1 MLISAHPYV
10 FLGAISLLIGLT
22 AGFVMHRSDFCLAG
36 MFRDLFLFRRT
47 AMIRSFVLLVIF
59 SMALFE
65 ASRIL
70 GILSVY
76 PFPLLY
82 AASAANV
89 IGGCLFGI
97 GMVLAGGCVVGTLYK
112 MGAGSSLS
120 TAAFAGLV
128 IGSGLYA
135 EVHPAWAG
143 FVKSTTI
150 FPGKITIA
158 QILGVDPLIPALIVG
173 LPATAL
179 LISWHRK
186 GALARPAF
194 AAGYLQPYR
203 AAVAL
208 ALIGAASFILVGMP
222 LGVTTSYTKA
232 AGLVERF
239 LFPEHFSGLVFFK
252 NVPLNFMHA
261 MSGTVLTGGPGPSYD
276 ALAAI
281 QVPLIIGIV
290 AGSAISAA
298 LLGELRF
305 SYRVPGRQYAM
316 AVTGG
321 LLMGLASRMAPTCNV
336 WHLLGGLPLLAAS
349 SILFCIG
356 MLGGAFLGGILLT
369 QLLGTKS
376 TVSQTVL
383 SGTLQDPAN

>member
-1 MLISAHPYV
+1 MVISSHPYV
-10 FLGAISLLIGLT
+10 FLGAVSLLLGLA
-22 AGFVMHRSDFCLAG
+22 AGFVLHRSDFCLAG

-47 AMIRSFVLLVIF
+47 VMIRSFVLLVVA

-65 ASRIL
+65 TSRIL

-82 AASAANV
+82 APSAANV

-112 MGAGSSLS
+112 MGAGSLLS
-120 TAAFAGLV
+120 MTAFAGLV

-135 EVHPAWAG
+135 EVHPAWAR
-143 FVKSTTI
+143 FVKSTTM

-158 QILGVDPLIPALIVG
+158 QILGVDPLIPLLIVG

-203 AAVAL
+203 AALAL
-208 ALIGAASFILVGMP
+208 ALIGAASFVLVGMP
-222 LGVTTSYTKA
+222 LGVTTSFTKV
-232 AGLVERF
+232 AGLVERS
-239 LFPEHFSGLVFFK
+239 LFPEHFSSLAVFK

-281 QVPLIIGIV
+281 QVPLITGIV

-316 AVTGG
+316 AATGG

-336 WHLLGGLPLLAAS
+336 WHLLGGLPILAAS
-349 SILFCIG
+349 SILFFIG

-369 QLLGTKS
+369 RLLGAQS

-383 SGTLQDPAN
+383 CRTLQGPAN